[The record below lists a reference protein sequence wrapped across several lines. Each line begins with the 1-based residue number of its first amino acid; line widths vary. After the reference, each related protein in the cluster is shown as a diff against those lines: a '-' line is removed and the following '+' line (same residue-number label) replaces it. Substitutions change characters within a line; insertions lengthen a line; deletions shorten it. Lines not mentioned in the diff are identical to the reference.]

1 MLIHSPINSHAGNCR
16 HFWFPSIAD
25 LPRNLKIL
33 CVYMRGPNRPEVGD
47 LSGAEHPAMG
57 GDEHDIIIDTLRQR
71 RNNAL
76 SVSRDLYASSP
87 CPAQEIL

>member
-1 MLIHSPINSHAGNCR
+1 MLVHSPINSHAGNCR

-33 CVYMRGPNRPEVGD
+33 CVYTRGPVGN

-76 SVSRDLYASSP
+76 SLSRDLYASSP

>member
-1 MLIHSPINSHAGNCR
+1 MFTLQSIPTRGTVGTSGST
-16 HFWFPSIAD
+16 SIAD